1 MRLISKNKLLSDLVN
16 QIANEE
22 EMVRQITEDFLKL
35 RMPGTD
41 TNIVH
46 ITRSAY
52 DALSIKKNDII
63 YIIAEFDGTYT
74 FKLGEQGYGPWQK
87 ADYAA
92 TYILGEV
99 GEHGYAYPIHL
110 GATGRYGIG
119 YPISNGCVGLTGF
132 ANPITNG
139 GHGLSGPA
147 TFHQI

>member
-1 MRLISKNKLLSDLVN
+1 MRPISKNKLLSDLVN

-99 GEHGYAYPIHL
+99 GEHGYAYPINL
-110 GATGRYGIG
+110 GKVGLSGMAS
-119 YPISNGCVGLTGF
+119 PIAEGNVGLTGTTY
-132 ANPITNG
+132 PITNG
-139 GHGLSGPA
+139 GHGVSGPA
-147 TFHQI
+147 VFHQI